1 MKQAL
6 FGGFIW
12 RNKGKKKKKKG
23 KPCFKNK
30 MEGLTLRDT
39 NVNTYPKTVMIK
51 KVRNRQRDRQTDND
65 TA

>member
-1 MKQAL
+1 
-6 FGGFIW
+6 
-12 RNKGKKKKKKG
+12 
-23 KPCFKNK
+23 